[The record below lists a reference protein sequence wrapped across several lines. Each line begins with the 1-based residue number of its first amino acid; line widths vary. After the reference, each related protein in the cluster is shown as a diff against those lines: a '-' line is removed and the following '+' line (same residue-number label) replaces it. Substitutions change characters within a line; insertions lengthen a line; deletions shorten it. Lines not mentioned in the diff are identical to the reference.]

1 MSPTELEG
9 MLFTHPAVLDVGVV
23 GLPDETAVSKP
34 KAFVV
39 KKPDAD
45 VTETELCEYLAGN
58 CGGLYLLAKKD
69 QQMSYPIY
77 HS

>member
-23 GLPDETAVSKP
+23 GLPDEMAVSKP

-39 KKPDAD
+39 KKPDAE
-45 VTETELCEYLAGN
+45 VTETELCDYVAGN
-58 CGGLYLLAKKD
+58 DSHSFFD
-69 QQMSYPIY
+69 QPKIPVYDL
-77 HS
+77 